1 MKPSIRSYRW
11 PAILFLGFLL
21 LGCGKGGTY
30 PLALRY
36 QPVKEFPSLREKF
49 GSTLGMAPFK
59 NGREEKLYIGV
70 QVPAQGA
77 LSRFRS
83 EPYPLEKAISESLVQ
98 VLARNGIKTVPVS
111 DWDGKPE
118 SLKNMGVDSVLMME
132 IKKFWTEGRGSLF
145 QTNTKTSIHLIIHLG
160 VKKESKVFTRN
171 VEVEK
176 EMGAFRMTPEKVEQ
190 TVNQLVTEI
199 FDQFFSNPY

>member
-1 MKPSIRSYRW
+1 MKSSARSCRW
-11 PAILFLGFLL
+11 PAMLLLSFLL
-21 LGCGKGGTY
+21 LGCAKGGTY

-36 QPVKEFPSLREKF
+36 QPVKGFPSLQEKL

-59 NGREEKLYIGV
+59 DGREEKLYIGI

-77 LSRFRS
+77 SSRYRS
-83 EPYPLEKAISESLVQ
+83 DPFPLEKAISESLVQ
-98 VLARNGIKTVPVS
+98 VLAQNGIKTVPAS

-132 IKKFWTEGRGSLF
+132 IKKFWTEGKGALF
-145 QTNTKTSIHLIIHLG
+145 QTNTKTSIYLTLHLG

-176 EMGAFRMTPEKVEQ
+176 EMGVFRMTPEKVEQ
-190 TVNQLVTEI
+190 MVNQLLTEI
-199 FDQFFSNPY
+199 FDQFLSNPY

>member
-1 MKPSIRSYRW
+1 MKSSLRSYRW
-11 PAILFLGFLL
+11 SAVLFGGFLL
-21 LGCGKGGTY
+21 LGCAKGGTY

-36 QPVKEFPSLREKF
+36 QPVRELSLLQEKF

-59 NGREEKLYIGV
+59 DGREDKLYVGV

-83 EPYPLEKAISESLVQ
+83 EPLPLEKAISESLSR
-98 VLARNGIKTVPVS
+98 VLVRNGIKTVPVS

-118 SLKNMGVDSVLMME
+118 SLKKMETDSVLMIE
-132 IKKFWTEGRGSLF
+132 IRKFWTEGRGSLF
-145 QTNTKTSIHLIIHLG
+145 QTNMETSIHLIIHLG
-160 VKKESKVFTRN
+160 VKKERKVFTRN

-176 EMGAFRMTPEKVEQ
+176 EMGAFRMTPAKVEQ
-190 TVNQLVTEI
+190 AVSQLLTEI

>member
-1 MKPSIRSYRW
+1 MKSSLRSCRW
-11 PAILFLGFLL
+11 SAILFVAFLL
-21 LGCGKGGTY
+21 LGCAKGGTY

-36 QPVKEFPSLREKF
+36 QPVKGFPSLQEKL

-59 NGREEKLYIGV
+59 DGREEKLYVGI

-77 LSRFRS
+77 SSRFRS
-83 EPYPLEKAISESLVQ
+83 EPFPLEKAISESLSQ
-98 VLARNGIKTVPVS
+98 VLAQNGIRTVPVS

-132 IKKFWTEGRGSLF
+132 IRKFWTEGRGSLF
-145 QTNTKTSIHLIIHLG
+145 QTNTKTSIRLIIHLG

-176 EMGAFRMTPEKVEQ
+176 EIGVFSMTPEKVEQ
-190 TVNQLVTEI
+190 MVNQLLAEI